1 MGLFGVAKE
10 TGSNFVSQN
19 SPIVLFEQC
28 HAQHQ
33 NHCQCLKWHL
43 TIYHLTTQK
52 CRSNSALLCLAE
64 DGELRRTLQSLACG
78 KARVLVKKPKV
89 QIQDVMNYSYYSS
102 QHLCEVICFVF
113 CDIVCSKNEHL
124 RIILV
129 ISSLQGEISLK
140 FLLEPVI
147 CFWRLF
153 RAST

>member
-1 MGLFGVAKE
+1 M
-10 TGSNFVSQN
+10 
-19 SPIVLFEQC
+19 
-28 HAQHQ
+28 
-33 NHCQCLKWHL
+33 
-43 TIYHLTTQK
+43 
-52 CRSNSALLCLAE
+52 CLAE

-129 ISSLQGEISLK
+129 ISAFASSLQGEISLK

-147 CFWRLF
+147 CF
-153 RAST
+153 